1 MNKDTLIIQK
11 LIKIAENQQKILE
24 RLAQTQDPN
33 VEYLRRAVQVAGINL
48 TPKPLALSAFVSP
61 KQGGGYTVMVDGFPP
76 VQENVPQD
84 VERDNNAKMSF
95 KKNFD
100 NQLQSQQKGDLL

>member
-1 MNKDTLIIQK
+1 
-11 LIKIAENQQKILE
+11 
-24 RLAQTQDPN
+24 
-33 VEYLRRAVQVAGINL
+33 
-48 TPKPLALSAFVSP
+48 
-61 KQGGGYTVMVDGFPP
+61 MVDGFPP

-100 NQLQSQQKGDLL
+100 NQLQSQQKGDLLGSLVMTYSNKSGAVA